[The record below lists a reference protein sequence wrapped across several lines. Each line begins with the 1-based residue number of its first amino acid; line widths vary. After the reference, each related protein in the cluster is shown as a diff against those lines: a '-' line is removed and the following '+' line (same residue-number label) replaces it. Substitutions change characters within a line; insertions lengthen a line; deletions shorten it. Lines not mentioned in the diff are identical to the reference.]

1 MAANGPLKW
10 HGGKSYLA
18 QWIREHAPPP
28 GTYTHRIHAYAGG
41 LGELWGWEYEGIAEA
56 VNDLNLDLCTFYGV
70 LQEPKLFEE
79 FARVVSL
86 TPFSDVGFESAKW
99 YSEMATRHGT
109 GALHVGRAAS
119 FFILNRMSRQG
130 LGKDYATPTTRT
142 RRGMMEHVSAYLSA
156 VDSLPEFHERL
167 RRVEVRHMPALELI
181 ETYDHERAFFY
192 LDPPY
197 LFETRTSTG
206 EYGEHEMSKAD
217 HAKLLAKLLSLQG
230 KFMLSGY
237 PSRLYDH
244 YAKKGGWRCVTK
256 TLPNQASG
264 KKKKDDRTECLWMNY
279 SA

>member
-18 QWIREHAPPP
+18 QWIRENAPPP
-28 GTYTHRIHAYAGG
+28 GTYTLRIHGYAGG
-41 LGELWGWEYEGIAEA
+41 LGELWGWDHEGIAEA
-56 VNDLNLDLCTFYGV
+56 VNDLNLDLVTFYGV

-79 FARVVSL
+79 FARIVAL
-86 TPFSDVGFESAKW
+86 TPFGELPFQAGEWAMSN
-99 YSEMATRHGT
+99 MPPR
-109 GALHVGRAAS
+109 LHIGRAAA
-119 FFILNRMSRQG
+119 FFVLNRMSRQG
-130 LGKDYATPTTRT
+130 LGKDYANPTTRT

-206 EYGEHEMSKAD
+206 EYGPHEMTKAD
-217 HAKLLAKLLSLQG
+217 HAKLLTRLLSLQG
-230 KFMLSGY
+230 KFLLSGY
-237 PSRLYDH
+237 PSKLYSH
-244 YAKKGGWRCVTK
+244 YAEKGGWRCVTK

-264 KKKKDDRTECLWMNY
+264 KKKKDNRTECLWMNY
-279 SA
+279 AAT